1 MSNDSKKISEHHK
14 NDRRQLNMVNLSII
28 ELLTRYLN
36 LIFPFKVI
44 KPVRCHF
51 PTHGFKWN
59 FKWFGIW

>member
-51 PTHGFKWN
+51 PTHGFK
-59 FKWFGIW
+59 